1 MNLPMMVA
9 VPVSE
14 SLMLMPVAGE
24 KSRLTEQ
31 VKVWFPTSVES
42 RESMLILLEP
52 NCRLPVK
59 NSVGMT

>member
-31 VKVWFPTSVES
+31 VKVWFPTSVEF
-42 RESMLILLEP
+42 RESMLIILEP